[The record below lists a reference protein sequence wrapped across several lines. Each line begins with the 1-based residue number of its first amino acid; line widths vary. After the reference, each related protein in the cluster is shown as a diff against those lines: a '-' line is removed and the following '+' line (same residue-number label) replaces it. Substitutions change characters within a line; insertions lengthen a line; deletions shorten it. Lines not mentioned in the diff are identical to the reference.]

1 MDREGKVLA
10 AYYRKWFKHEAATLT
25 VAPSMVM
32 NMNDI
37 VLGIVV
43 MHMDARRRCDAM
55 AAAGGGLGGF

>member
-1 MDREGKVLA
+1 
-10 AYYRKWFKHEAATLT
+10 
-25 VAPSMVM
+25 MVM